1 MDECED
7 EDVMSGLLF
16 ENEMNEE
23 CTEEVVENDEHE
35 DLFEPCEPRRK
46 KFKTTYCNP
55 ISKAKAHEI
64 YQNSGKLIKS
74 VKTPLLVFPQQVLRK
89 TIQDL
94 IDEVKVDMKLP
105 YNFNEVQL
113 EALHAIGNGQDVF
126 VNSPCGSGK
135 MNIFFA
141 GVLLLR
147 KVKNM
152 PKGVGIILEPLVAI
166 SEENRKKNPP
176 FPVMFLDR
184 KGNCKISENFNFSL
198 DFAKEVED
206 GNIPFVFMSAEA
218 LLSGKG
224 IQLLKR
230 WRKNLVMGAIDEGQL
245 YTVDQWGSSEF
256 RVDMS
261 RAPGQS
267 TYNLDAT

>member
-1 MDECED
+1 MDEIEHG
-7 EDVMSGLLF
+7 VGRSALLF

-23 CTEEVVENDEHE
+23 CIEEVIECNEYQDW
-35 DLFEPCEPRRK
+35 FEQCEPKKK
-46 KFKTTYCNP
+46 KFKKTYCNP
-55 ISKAKAHEI
+55 ISKAKAQEI
-64 YQNSGKLIKS
+64 YLKSGTLIRS
-74 VKTPLLVFPQQVLRK
+74 VKTTLNVFPQKQVFRK
-89 TIQDL
+89 TIQIL
-94 IDEVKVDMKLP
+94 IDEVKADMKLS
-105 YNFNEVQL
+105 YDFNDVQM
-113 EALHAIGNGQDVF
+113 EALHAIGNGRDVF

-166 SEENRKKNPP
+166 SEEKRKKNPP
-176 FPVMFLDR
+176 LPVMFLDR
-184 KGNCKISENFNFSL
+184 KGNIKVSKNLNFSK
-198 DFAKEVED
+198 DFEKEVEN
-206 GNIPFVFMSAEA
+206 GNIPCVFMSAEA
-218 LLSGKG
+218 LLSPKG

-230 WRKNLVMGAIDEGQL
+230 WRKNLVLGTIDEGQL

-261 RAPGQS
+261 RAPG
-267 TYNLDAT
+267 